1 MTYKTKRTTKTVNEG
16 MKQYADST
24 LPEITLQLKK
34 NETISA
40 VIRNSTDVADIMRQI
55 WDKDSLEIYESVIVV
70 FLNRA
75 NKTIGWMKVS
85 QGGLSGTV
93 VDNRLIL
100 ATALKGLAQ
109 GIILAHNH
117 PSGNTQPSENDTK
130 MTRKLKEGC
139 ELLDIALL
147 DHIIITADSYYSY
160 ADEGMM

>member
-55 WDKDSLEIYESVIVV
+55 WDKDSLEIFESVMVV

-109 GIILAHNH
+109 GIILCHNH
-117 PSGNTQPSENDTK
+117 PSGNTQPSENDGK
-130 MTRKLKEGC
+130 MTRKLKEAC

-147 DHIIITADSYYSY
+147 DHIILTADGYYSF
-160 ADEGMM
+160 ADNGMI

>member
-55 WDKDSLEIYESVIVV
+55 WDKDSLEIFESVMVV

-109 GIILAHNH
+109 GIILCHNH
-117 PSGNTQPSENDTK
+117 PSNNLNPSENDTK
-130 MTRKLKEGC
+130 MTMKLKSAC

-147 DHIIITADSYYSY
+147 DHIILSVDGYYSF
-160 ADEGMM
+160 ADNGMI

>member
-1 MTYKTKRTTKTVNEG
+1 MYKEKMSVSEYAE
-16 MKQYADST
+16 QYSDST

-34 NETISA
+34 NEVLNATI
-40 VIRNSTDVADIMRQI
+40 RRSTDVVDVMRQI

-130 MTRKLKEGC
+130 MTMKLKSAC
-139 ELLDIALL
+139 DLLDIALL
-147 DHIIITADSYYSY
+147 DHLILTADGYYSY
-160 ADEGMM
+160 ADNGMI